1 MRKPKMKKSF
11 VSMTIAAL
19 ALAATLIFALTGKY
33 SASATQTT
41 GVVLPKAN
49 IYALNNDNTIFV
61 MAPGATSFTRLV
73 RVTKTNGNLIGIDF
87 RVSDRAL
94 YAVTDTG
101 SIYTIDL
108 SPNNLGGVT
117 LISNLTPR
125 FPSGYQS
132 LMDFNPVIDAIR
144 LIGSENKNYAVVN
157 SGGNLNSTAVQ
168 TSLTYGANDVNA
180 MATPHVS
187 AGSYNNNYVGA
198 TFTLFYGI
206 DYDLDTFVTILPA
219 GNPPTGS
226 SATGGGVLTTIGPL
240 VTPTG
245 ARVNVSPTADFD
257 IYTDSNGNNNLVGV
271 SGRML
276 FTIDLSQIT
285 YPPTPGK
292 TQNVIA
298 RGITMPDVGGG
309 FIDIAVAPDA
319 TAPTPT
325 PTPKPTPTPTP
336 KPTPTPTPTASTIYQ
351 AENAIPGGGSVV
363 ARDFPGFTGTG
374 YVDYP
379 NKVAG
384 GYTQFSVSQTG
395 IRTFIFRYANGSTV
409 TRPCDITINGVKVG
423 QMSFQPTGSYSTW
436 STAQIT
442 LDIGAGTGNK
452 AVRVTAATTAG
463 GPPFLDSLT
472 IK

>member
-19 ALAATLIFALTGKY
+19 ALAATLILGLSGKY
-33 SASATQTT
+33 SAGATQTT
-41 GVVLPKAN
+41 GVVLPKTN
-49 IYALNNDNTIFV
+49 IYALNADNTIFV

-73 RVTKTNGNLIGIDF
+73 RVTQANGNLIGIDF
-87 RVSDRAL
+87 RVADGAL

-108 SPNNLGGVT
+108 RPTYLGGVT
-117 LISNLTPR
+117 LVSNLTTR

-132 LMDFNPVIDAIR
+132 LMDFNPVLNAIR
-144 LIGSENKNYAVVN
+144 LIGSDNKNYAVVN
-157 SGGNLNSTAVQ
+157 SGGNLNAMAVQ

-180 MATPHVS
+180 AATPHVS

-198 TFTLFYGI
+198 TVTLFYGI

-245 ARVNVSPTADFD
+245 APVNVSPTGDFD
-257 IYTDSNGNNNLVGV
+257 IYYDSNGNNNLIGV
-271 SGRML
+271 SGRTL

-298 RGITMPDVGGG
+298 RGITMPDAGGG
-309 FIDIAVAPDA
+309 FIDIAVAPAAAAPAPAA
-319 TAPTPT
+319 TPTPTPAPAPTPT
-325 PTPKPTPTPTP
+325 PA
-336 KPTPTPTPTASTIYQ
+336 PTAGGIYQ
-351 AENAIPGGGSVV
+351 AENAVLGGGSVV
-363 ARDFPGFTGTG
+363 ANNQPGFTGTG
-374 YVDYP
+374 FVDYP
-379 NKVAG
+379 DNLAS
-384 GYTQFSVSQTG
+384 GYTEFSVSQTG
-395 IRTFIFRYANGSTV
+395 TRTFIFRYANGSKV
-409 TRPCDITINGVKVG
+409 NRSCDVTINGVKVDR
-423 QMSFQPTGSYSTW
+423 MYFQPTGSWSTW
-436 STAQIT
+436 MTVQTS
-442 LDIGAGTGNK
+442 LNLGAGTGNK

-463 GPPFLDSLT
+463 GPNLDSLT
-472 IK
+472 IQ

>member
-11 VSMTIAAL
+11 VSMIIATL
-19 ALAATLIFALTGKY
+19 VLAATLILGLTNKY

-41 GVVLPKAN
+41 GVVLPKTN
-49 IYALNNDNTIFV
+49 IYALNADNTIFV
-61 MAPGATSFTRLV
+61 MAPGATGFTRLA
-73 RVTKTNGNLIGIDF
+73 RVTQANGNLIGIDF
-87 RVSDRAL
+87 RVADGAL

-101 SIYTIDL
+101 SIYTINL
-108 SPNNLGGVT
+108 SPTNLGGVT
-117 LISNLTPR
+117 LVSNMTPR

-132 LMDFNPVIDAIR
+132 LMDFNPVLNAIR

-157 SGGNLNSTAVQ
+157 SGGNLNATAVQ

-180 MATPHVS
+180 AATPHVA
-187 AGSYNNNYVGA
+187 AGSYTNNYVGA
-198 TFTLFYGI
+198 TVTLFYGI

-226 SATGGGVLTTIGPL
+226 SATGGGVLTTIGQL

-245 ARVNVSPTADFD
+245 APVNVSPTTDFD

-271 SGRML
+271 SGRTL
-276 FTIDLSQIT
+276 FTINLSQIT

-309 FIDIAVAPDA
+309 FIDIAVATAAGAP
-319 TAPTPT
+319 APTPT
-325 PTPKPTPTPTP
+325 PTPA
-336 KPTPTPTPTASTIYQ
+336 PTPTPTPTPAPTGSAIYE
-351 AENAIPGGGSVV
+351 AENAILGGGSVV
-363 ARDFPGFTGTG
+363 ARNFPGFTGTG
-374 YVDYP
+374 FVDYP
-379 NKVAG
+379 DNVAS

-395 IRTFIFRYANGSTV
+395 TRTFIFRYANGSTV
-409 TRPCDITINGVKVG
+409 NRPCDITINGVRVDK
-423 QMSFQPTGSYSTW
+423 MYFQPTGSWSTW
-436 STAQIT
+436 RTVQTS
-442 LDIGAGTGNK
+442 LNLGALTGNK
-452 AVRVTAATTAG
+452 AVRVTAVTSAG
-463 GPPFLDSLT
+463 GPNLDSLT